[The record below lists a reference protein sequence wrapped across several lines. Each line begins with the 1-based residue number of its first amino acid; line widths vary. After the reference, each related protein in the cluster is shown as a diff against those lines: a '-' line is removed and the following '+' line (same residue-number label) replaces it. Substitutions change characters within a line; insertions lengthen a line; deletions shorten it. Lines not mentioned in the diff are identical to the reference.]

1 MKVWLVLVRA
11 CNCKILLQNFMIVNN
26 KILNRNCVDRA
37 GVHDKGAVHGRM
49 NGNPEHSQIVIKR
62 SGNHKHDLF

>member
-1 MKVWLVLVRA
+1 
-11 CNCKILLQNFMIVNN
+11 MIVNN

-49 NGNPEHSQIVIKR
+49 NVNPEHSQIVIKR